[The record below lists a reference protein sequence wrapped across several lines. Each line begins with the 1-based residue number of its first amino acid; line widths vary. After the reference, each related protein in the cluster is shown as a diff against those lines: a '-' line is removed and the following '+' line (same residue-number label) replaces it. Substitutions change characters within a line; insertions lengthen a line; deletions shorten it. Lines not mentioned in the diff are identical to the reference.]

1 MAELNEDDKQKLV
14 EIAQQMQDKTLE
26 AQKFGDEEN
35 ISEALRIMQEIDVL
49 NKTAK
54 SNHGGW
60 RRSRRRH

>member
-49 NKTAK
+49 NK
-54 SNHGGW
+54 
-60 RRSRRRH
+60 RRKAITEGVCSRCRH